1 MIFIIILMKIFRTKQ
16 QHAAAINVVFAKY
29 TFPKLSQKKQDLVR
43 ETAKDLVYGSGTKL
57 RGFANEVERYGWYAL
72 AMDALGIPSQVPE
85 NPVWSKV
92 KNPYVAIHPGNS
104 MLRRVCG
111 VLNTEYGIDIQIS
124 HVKVENKNKSKSEEK
139 SGVN

>member
-1 MIFIIILMKIFRTKQ
+1 MIFIIILLKIYRTKQ
-16 QHAAAINVVFAKY
+16 QHAAALNVVFAKY
-29 TFPKLSQKKQDLVR
+29 TFSKLSPKKQDLVR

-85 NPVWSKV
+85 NPVWSNV
-92 KNPYVAIHPGNS
+92 KNPYAAIHPGNS

-111 VLNTEYGIDIQIS
+111 VLNTEYGIDIEIS
-124 HVKVENKNKSKSEEK
+124 NVKVENKSKSEEK
-139 SGVN
+139 SGAN